1 MATLR
6 NLLTVLALAAVLI
19 AGAVPADAAN
29 VIIVNL
35 DAGTGAG
42 YDDPTPALP
51 EGGNPGTTLGQL
63 RLNAANRAAEIWGDV
78 LDSPAP
84 IFVLATFQPLG
95 CSPTSGTLGSAGT
108 TFVFRDFLPAP
119 AIEPLTWYHSS
130 LADKLAGGDLNPG
143 FGDIFSQFNSRIG
156 TDPNCLTGADWYYGF
171 DNGNPPQDIDFLAVV
186 LHEIGHGLGFA
197 NFANEA
203 TGTLFL
209 GLCDVYTVFSFDNT
223 LQKNWC
229 EMTDAERQLS
239 AVNTGNVVWTG
250 GQTTAQTSRFLGP
263 RPVLE
268 VGGGVGTFD
277 AQAASFGP
285 SLTVGGTAGTVVLA
299 DDGVGAT
306 ADGCEPL
313 VNDVAGDIALI
324 DRGICSFVQK
334 VLNAQ
339 AAGAI
344 GVIIA
349 NNAPGGPA
357 PMGGASN
364 AVFIP
369 SVGITQAQG
378 AAIQAALPTT
388 ANMRLSPSLRAGAD
402 NAGQAQLYAPAVVAL
417 GSSISHFDTALTP
430 NVLMEPAINDD
441 LIPATTLDLAPFL
454 LADEGWMLL
463 DADGDGVV
471 DAIDD
476 CRGSDTQATVV
487 IDGCDSGAGND
498 LFANGC
504 TVTDLVLA
512 CADGAAN
519 HGAFAS
525 CATGVTNGLRKA
537 GDITA
542 GEKDAIQSCVGE
554 ADLP

>member
-6 NLLTVLALAAVLI
+6 NVLTALALAAVLV
-19 AGAVPADAAN
+19 AGAAPAHAAD

-35 DAGTGAG
+35 DAGTGQG
-42 YDDPTPALP
+42 YDDPTPASP
-51 EGGNPGTTLGQL
+51 EGGNPGTTLGEL

-119 AIEPLTWYHSS
+119 QIEPLTWYHSP

-171 DNGNPPQDIDFLAVV
+171 DNENPAQDIDFLAVV

-197 NFANEA
+197 NFVNEA
-203 TGTLFL
+203 TGTLFN
-209 GLCDVYTVFSFDNT
+209 GLCDIYTVFSFDNT

-229 EMTDAERQLS
+229 EMTDAERQFS

-268 VGGGVGTFD
+268 VDGVDTFD

-285 SLTVGGTAGTVVLA
+285 SLTLGGTAGTVVLA
-299 DDGVGAT
+299 DDGTGAT

-313 VNDVAGDIALI
+313 VNDVAGDVALI
-324 DRGICSFVQK
+324 DRGVCSFVQK

-357 PMGGASN
+357 PMGGASPD
-364 AVFIP
+364 VIIP
-369 SVGITQAQG
+369 SVGITLDQG
-378 AAIQAALPTT
+378 DAIKAALPVG
-388 ANMRLSPSLRAGAD
+388 ANMRLSPSLLAGAD
-402 NAGQAQLYAPAVVAL
+402 NAGQAQLYAPGVVSL

-441 LIPATTLDLAPFL
+441 LIPATTLDLTPFL

-463 DADGDGVV
+463 DADGDGVA
-471 DAIDD
+471 DTIDD
-476 CRGSDTQATVV
+476 CRGSQAQPTVV
-487 IDGCDSGAGND
+487 IDGCNSGVGNVVFD
-498 LFANGC
+498 DGC
-504 TVTDLVLA
+504 TITDLVLQ
-512 CADGAAN
+512 CADGATN
-519 HGAFAS
+519 HGQFVS
-525 CATGVTNGLRKA
+525 CVSHLTNGLK
-537 GDITA
+537 GD
-542 GEKDAIQSCVGE
+542 GVLSGRDKGMIQRCAARSS
-554 ADLP
+554 LP